1 MLHLLAIDTTTE
13 RCSVAVLSR
22 PTPAEPSTSASCLEH
37 TRLAPRLHTQ
47 VVLEMVD
54 GLLRAAGAAARA
66 VGLIAF
72 GGGPGSFTG
81 VRIGAAV
88 AQGMA
93 LGSGAR
99 VLALPSAALVAE
111 TARRQTGW
119 RGAFAVDRPSRP
131 GWRYLARYA
140 LGDDGCRCV
149 AFDRLLAEEAAS
161 DLGPC
166 IRGER
171 FAPNAS
177 ALAQLAWQRREE
189 AVAPALAQPF
199 YVDGDSPWR
208 PTKVGASHDA

>member
-1 MLHLLAIDTTTE
+1 MLAIDTTTE

-22 PTPAEPSTSASCLEH
+22 STPAEPSTSASCLEH
-37 TRLAPRLHTQ
+37 TWLAPRLHTQ

-54 GLLRAAGAAARA
+54 GLLRAAGTAARA
-66 VGLIAF
+66 LGLIAF
-72 GGGPGSFTG
+72 GAGPGSFTG

-93 LGSGAR
+93 LGGGAR
-99 VLALPSAALVAE
+99 VLALPSAAVVAE

-119 RGAFAVDRPSRP
+119 RGTFSVDRPSRP

-140 LGDDGCRCV
+140 LGSDGSRCLV
-149 AFDRLLAEEAAS
+149 ADRLVAEGTAPRV
-161 DLGPC
+161 GRC
-166 IRGER
+166 IPGER
-171 FAPNAS
+171 FPPNAS
-177 ALAQLAWQRREE
+177 TLARLAWRRRKE

-208 PTKVGASHDA
+208 PSA

>member
-1 MLHLLAIDTTTE
+1 MPHLLAIDTTTE
-13 RCSVAVLSR
+13 RCSVAVLSH
-22 PTPAEPSTSASCLEH
+22 PAPAEPSTSASCLEH

-54 GLLRAAGAAARA
+54 GLLRAAGTAARA
-66 VGLIAF
+66 LGLIAF

-93 LGSGAR
+93 LGSGAQ

-111 TARRQTGW
+111 VARRQTGW
-119 RGAFAVDRPSRP
+119 RGEFSVDRPSRP
-131 GWRYLARYA
+131 GWRYLARYV
-140 LGDDGCRCV
+140 LGDDGCRCL
-149 AFDRLLAEEAAS
+149 AADRLLSEARARRL
-161 DLGPC
+161 DPR
-166 IRGER
+166 IEGER
-171 FAPNAS
+171 FPPNATT
-177 ALAQLAWQRREE
+177 LAHLAWLRRKE

-208 PTKVGASHDA
+208 PSA